1 MIFKV
6 TINYTDYY
14 LPKHTPME
22 VVGFLLQAQ
31 RRDVNFNGEEKF
43 EYLADRNRID
53 VTIVADNDVPVAT
66 EADKDRWVE
75 RMNEP
80 RIDSEN

>member
-14 LPKHTPME
+14 LPKNTPME
-22 VVGFLLQAQ
+22 VIGFLLKAR
-31 RRDVNFNGEEKF
+31 RRDVDFAGEEKF
-43 EYLADRNRID
+43 EYLADRNRIE
-53 VTIVADNDVPVAT
+53 VTIVSDSEVPDAT

>member
-14 LPKHTPME
+14 LPKNTPME
-22 VVGFLLQAQ
+22 VIGFLLKAR
-31 RRDVNFNGEEKF
+31 RRDVSFAGEEKF
-43 EYLADRNRID
+43 EYLADSNRIE
-53 VTIVADNDVPVAT
+53 VTIVADNDVPAT
-66 EADKDRWVE
+66 EADKDLWAE